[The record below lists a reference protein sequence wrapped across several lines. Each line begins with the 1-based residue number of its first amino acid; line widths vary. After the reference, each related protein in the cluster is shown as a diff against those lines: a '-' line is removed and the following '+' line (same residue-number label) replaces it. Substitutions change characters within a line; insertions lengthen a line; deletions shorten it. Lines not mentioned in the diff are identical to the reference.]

1 LELTEIFMSTMYII
15 TKTGIFVIDHTT
27 ASQAILQRIE
37 GAIASGNAT
46 AYVVDTANVVADSH
60 IVTAYGDASTTLDLA
75 RDAMSQNY
83 NNLVRDSFA
92 AVLGTLA
99 GLLALPAGPAA
110 ALAADYET
118 SERFS
123 EAYDGVS
130 EWSANQDWSPLFDWL
145 DSLPGQLEEFQGDL
159 ESGFLRFALGLSE
172 FLDGI
177 GEAVDDLFNSAFNF
191 IRRSDPLTLD
201 LDGDGIETVGASS
214 TNPILFDHDG
224 DGIRTGTGWVNSDDG
239 LLVLD
244 RNSNGTI
251 DNGGELFG
259 DSTTLSG
266 GGLAADGFAALA
278 DMDSNADGVVNSSD
292 TRFANLRVWRDLNQ
306 DGISQ
311 SGELFTL
318 ASLGI
323 ASINVA
329 HTNVSTNL
337 GNGNTLTATGS
348 FTRTDGSTSTVGGT
362 NLGDANLVEDT
373 FHREFTDTIP
383 LAPGV
388 SDLPNMQGSGK
399 VRDLWEAA
407 NEDSFQFVQA
417 A

>member
-1 LELTEIFMSTMYII
+1 MLPNGVLEDFLES
-15 TKTGIFVIDHTT
+15 FVVNPYFKWI
-27 ASQAILQRIE
+27 
-37 GAIASGNAT
+37 
-46 AYVVDTANVVADSH
+46 
-60 IVTAYGDASTTLDLA
+60 
-75 RDAMSQNY
+75 
-83 NNLVRDSFA
+83 NLSVRDF
-92 AVLGTLA
+92 
-99 GLLALPAGPAA
+99 
-110 ALAADYET
+110 
-118 SERFS
+118 FS
-123 EAYDGVS
+123 
-130 EWSANQDWSPLFDWL
+130 
-145 DSLPGQLEEFQGDL
+145 
-159 ESGFLRFALGLSE
+159 
-172 FLDGI
+172 
-177 GEAVDDLFNSAFNF
+177 SAFNF
-191 IRRSDPLTLD
+191 VMRRDPLILD
-201 LDGDGIETVGASS
+201 LDGDGIETSGASS

-224 DGIRTGTGWVNSDDG
+224 DGIKNGTGWVNSDDG

-259 DSTTLSG
+259 DSTL
-266 GGLAADGFAALA
+266 LANGSTASDGFAALA
-278 DMDSNADGVVNSSD
+278 DMDSNADGVVNASD
-292 TRFANLRVWRDLNQ
+292 TQFANLRVWRDLNQ

-348 FTRTDGSTSTVGGT
+348 YTHTDGSTSTVGGT

-407 NEDSFQFVQA
+407 NEEPFLLMQVA
-417 A
+417 